1 MRTHGL
7 GVWMSGVVSWGI
19 DTAGWNSFWS
29 KLSGVTATGNI
40 PTSVVVMSGGV
51 MHEGPRDNMQH
62 LCG

>member
-1 MRTHGL
+1 
-7 GVWMSGVVSWGI
+7 MSGVVSWGI

-29 KLSGVTATGNI
+29 KLTGVTATGNI